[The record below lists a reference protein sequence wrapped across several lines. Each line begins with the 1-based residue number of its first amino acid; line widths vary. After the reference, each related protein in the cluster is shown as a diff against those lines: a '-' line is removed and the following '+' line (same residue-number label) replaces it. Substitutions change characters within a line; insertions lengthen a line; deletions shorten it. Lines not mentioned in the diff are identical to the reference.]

1 MNTTIKKLLI
11 ISFSV
16 ILAIVVGLGTMSFIF
31 EKGIHSRAI
40 QSTGY
45 QDGSLFFKSKLIDHL
60 TWVNNLLES
69 ISTGIP
75 FTGELDYHRCGFG
88 KWYYAFKGSESYA
101 GLGTEQKGIV
111 DAIEPFHIKLH
122 GSAERIKAAGTKAAA
137 TEIYANET
145 KKNLA
150 GLHALFERHMAIN
163 DEMVKANEAAMERFN
178 RLSGTLTIVIIAGM
192 ALLLGLGAL
201 RIIRSI
207 TGSIASFTDGFNRT
221 AGGDLTTRLDL
232 KSRDELGMLSL
243 TYNEFI
249 GRVGEAVREMKEM
262 AVTLSSSATTLSSA
276 SVTFAENAQGQAA
289 NSEEITATV
298 EEISAGMDSVAM
310 NADQQYGKMETLV
323 ERIGELSGVIIE
335 MGERV
340 KSSLDLSRG
349 IAEKAKGGESTLA
362 RMSDS
367 MAKIRESS
375 GEMTGILN
383 IIGDISDKINLLSL
397 NAAIEAARAG
407 DAGRGFAVVA
417 DEISKLADQTAS
429 SVKEIGSLV
438 RVNEQEI
445 MHGRTDV
452 DGTVSVIS
460 EIISGVASV
469 SELMDSIY
477 GFMRRQME
485 MNDRLASESASVKER
500 AGEIRTSTA
509 EQKNAVAEI
518 VKSISNISG
527 LTQSVAS
534 SAEEISG
541 NAEEIAGMAETL
553 KRRVDYF
560 RV

>member
-1 MNTTIKKLLI
+1 MGMTIKKLLI
-11 ISFSV
+11 ISFTA
-16 ILAIVVGLGTMSFIF
+16 ILAAVIGLGLMSYSF

-45 QDGSLFFKSKLIDHL
+45 QDESLFFKSRLIDHL
-60 TWVNNLLES
+60 TWVNNLQES
-69 ISTGIP
+69 ISMGTP
-75 FTGELDYHRCGFG
+75 FTGELDYHKCGFG
-88 KWYYAFKGSESYA
+88 KWYYAFRGSESYNK
-101 GLGTEQKGIV
+101 LGAEQRGIV

-122 GSAERIKAAGTKAAA
+122 GSAEKIKAAGTRAAA

-150 GLHALFERHMAIN
+150 ELRALFERHMAIN
-163 DEMVKANEAAMERFN
+163 DEMVKANAGAMESFS
-178 RLSGTLTIVIIAGM
+178 RLSVILTIVIIAGM
-192 ALLLGLGAL
+192 AVLLGFGAF

-207 TGSIASFTDGFNRT
+207 TRSIASFADGFNRT
-221 AGGDLTTRLDL
+221 AAGDLTTRLDL
-232 KSRDELGMLSL
+232 KSKDELGMLSL

-262 AVTLSSSATTLSSA
+262 AVTMSSSSASLSSA
-276 SVTFAENAQGQAA
+276 SVAFAENAQDQAA

-298 EEISAGMDSVAM
+298 EEISAGMDSVAL
-310 NADQQYGKMETLV
+310 NADQQFGKMGTLV
-323 ERIGELSGVIIE
+323 DRIGDLSRVIIE

-340 KSSLDLSRG
+340 KSSLDLSRV

-429 SVKEIGSLV
+429 SVKEIGNLV

-452 DGTVSVIS
+452 EGTVSVIS

-485 MNDRLASESASVKER
+485 MNDQLAAESASVRER

-553 KRRVDYF
+553 KRRVDF
-560 RV
+560 FKV